1 MLFFQFKRSGTD
13 GNLYLLASQSP
24 WSGDYYNEE
33 LDKHPSGLYVSH
45 DDGMS
50 FEYVGEQEIV
60 DFVVLRTN

>member
-1 MLFFQFKRSGTD
+1 MLFFQFKRSRTD

-50 FEYVGEQEIV
+50 FEYVGEQ
-60 DFVVLRTN
+60 